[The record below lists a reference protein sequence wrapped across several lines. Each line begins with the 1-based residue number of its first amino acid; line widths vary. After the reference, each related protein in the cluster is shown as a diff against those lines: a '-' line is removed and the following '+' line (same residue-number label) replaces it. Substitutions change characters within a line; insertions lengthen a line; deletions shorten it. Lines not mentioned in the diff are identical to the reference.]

1 MSTEL
6 LDQMKYFENFTE
18 KMEAFVEEVKKN
30 HLTDDLGNT
39 YRLEDFDLRDD
50 RVGMIG
56 VLPKSI
62 KDYADLW
69 EYVWERYN
77 R

>member
-30 HLTDDLGNT
+30 FVPHMT
-39 YRLEDFDLRDD
+39 YE
-50 RVGMIG
+50 
-56 VLPKSI
+56 
-62 KDYADLW
+62 
-69 EYVWERYN
+69 EYMNYLN
-77 R
+77 G